1 LLAKSIG
8 NKFFLF
14 SLLISIIIHFFL
26 FSNISTLIHSSKID
40 VSKHFLDIYFFEKI
54 INLPSQVDSI
64 SKGIKSDDL
73 QSSNQEIVENKYS
86 NTALE
91 IDDSDFVM
99 ANPNLCENCVDETAE
114 EQENKKNNFGDE
126 TAEEQE
132 NKKNNFGDE
141 INKIQMKFKVFHDV
155 GPNKK
160 QNINPFGQNSLK
172 EDLNLSKNHIG
183 YINIIF
189 NRTDDRYVI
198 EFDTEIN
205 GISSL
210 YLNNLY
216 QKSEGVID
224 HEGLVP
230 NKYIYI
236 YGERIK
242 NYVDFDWVNKELRIK
257 TKSKNKK
264 YQLQDNAQDQL
275 SVLFNFMFLDPL
287 KKMNIYV
294 TNGKKIKKYDYLYI
308 EDGKYTLGQT
318 NFDYIQISK
327 STDNDDKLD
336 LFLAKDYGFLP
347 LKILHTNKDLSYIS
361 QELISFQIN
370 GVEK

>member
-1 LLAKSIG
+1 MLAKRIG
-8 NKFFLF
+8 NIFFLCA
-14 SLLISIIIHFFL
+14 LLISIIIHFFL
-26 FSNISTLIHSSKID
+26 FSNISTLIDSSKID
-40 VSKHFLDIYFFEKI
+40 VSKQILDIYFFEKI
-54 INLPSQVDSI
+54 INLPNSQFESI
-64 SKGIKSDDL
+64 SQGIKSDVL
-73 QSSNQEIVENKYS
+73 QSSNKKIVENKLS
-86 NTALE
+86 NTGFE
-91 IDDSDFVM
+91 IENSDFDLT
-99 ANPNLCENCVDETAE
+99 NPVLCENCVDETFE
-114 EQENKKNNFGDE
+114 EQENKKS
-126 TAEEQE
+126 
-132 NKKNNFGDE
+132 NFGDE

-155 GPNKK
+155 GPNKN
-160 QNINPFGQNSLK
+160 QNINPLGQNSLK

-189 NRTDDRYVI
+189 NRSDDRYVI

-230 NKYIYI
+230 YKYLYI

-242 NYVDFDWVNKELRIK
+242 NYVDFDWVNKELKIK
-257 TKSKNKK
+257 TKSKNIK

-294 TNGKKIKKYDYLYI
+294 TNGKKIKRYDYLYI

-327 STDNDDKLD
+327 ITDNGDKLD

-370 GVEK
+370 GIEK